1 MRLPDSPALPTRLDA
16 PGAAPTLDVNIST
29 ALASVNIVHHGRKL
43 TIMRNQNPN
52 NPVNPDF
59 ARTSRQCPPFAMQP
73 GELARA

>member
-1 MRLPDSPALPTRLDA
+1 MPTGLDA

-29 ALASVNIVHHGRKL
+29 APASVDVLHDGRKV

-59 ARTSRQCPPFAMQP
+59 ARTSRRCGPFGMQP
-73 GELARA
+73 GELAPA